1 MHAQK
6 LQQIK
11 SRIDTVHHHRDG
23 LEKALENGDLAPYPG
38 LVQLSGI
45 AVQLAWLNSLYKN
58 VQHSARASSTPCPAE
73 HPAEA
78 WARDSVFEPSQMD
91 CITTIML
98 KILDGKCKM
107 DDADKIALSAVYS
120 VIKTRP
126 DQGMENLVHELIA
139 AHGETPTQ
147 ASSASIHAW
156 RMQAEERIPK
166 PVMKSFKLFLH
177 THMPR

>member
-1 MHAQK
+1 MHTQK

-11 SRIDTVHHHRDG
+11 SRIDSIHQHRDG
-23 LEKALENGDLAPYPG
+23 LEKALENGDLAPHPG
-38 LVQLSGI
+38 LIQLNSI
-45 AVQLAWLNSLYKN
+45 SIQLAWLDSLYKN
-58 VQHSARASSTPCPAE
+58 VQDRANGRPCLAE

-107 DDADKIALSAVYS
+107 DDADKIALSAVYR
-120 VIKTRP
+120 VIKTRSG
-126 DQGMENLVHELIA
+126 QGMEERVHELIA
-139 AHGETPTQ
+139 AHGKNPTQ

-166 PVMKSFKLFLH
+166 LVMKSFKHFLH